1 MNSLVK
7 SVKAKEQILLNNCHH
22 LHGGLF
28 RFFIREKVVILR
40 KKTVNILNLLC
51 FQILHNIFVINTVYY
66 SSERSA

>member
-28 RFFIREKVVILR
+28 RFFIRENVVLLR
-40 KKTVNILNLLC
+40 KKNSKRPQSIVFSN
-51 FQILHNIFVINTVYY
+51 
-66 SSERSA
+66 SA